1 MKKIHMGLYSYTIE
15 GDREE
20 EAAAE
25 MEKRLDYLGHMP
37 GVRCYTDALEAIRE
51 SIADTFHV
59 KIGAIIGW

>member
-15 GDREE
+15 GEREE

-25 MEKRLDYLGHMP
+25 MEKRIDYLDHLP
-37 GVRCYTDALEAIRE
+37 GVRYYTDELEAIRK

-59 KIGAIIGW
+59 KIGSI